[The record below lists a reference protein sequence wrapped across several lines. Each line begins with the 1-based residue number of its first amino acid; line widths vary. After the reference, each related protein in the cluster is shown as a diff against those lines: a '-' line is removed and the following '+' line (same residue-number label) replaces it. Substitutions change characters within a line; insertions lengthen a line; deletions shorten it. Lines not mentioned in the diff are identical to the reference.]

1 MMFAIYDVSL
11 RSKVFTM
18 CLYHSMSRFLA
29 VSIGLLTP
37 CIQKSDQ
44 TLGEVMVI
52 FPITMAMLGCP
63 LFMGLIPFPLFSSSV
78 PHFFSK
84 INSGYE
90 GLTVSLHVCMRVTT
104 RIVIYIYRDIHIY
117 IDI

>member
-18 CLYHSMSRFLA
+18 CLCHSMSRFLE
-29 VSIGLLTP
+29 VSIDLLTP

-63 LFMGLIPFPLFSSSV
+63 LFMGLIPIPLFLSSV
-78 PHFFSK
+78 PHFSVK
-84 INSGYE
+84 S
-90 GLTVSLHVCMRVTT
+90 
-104 RIVIYIYRDIHIY
+104 IVGMKG
-117 IDI
+117 